1 LETERESPQQTRPF
15 LRRRMPSAVQLWR
28 QINGKII
35 RPDLMY
41 YSAAAAKGVLVQ
53 RRDYS
58 SSSNLP
64 KLPVPDGIHTLKHF
78 LDFAEAIESPKEFK
92 QTLKTVQSFADGE
105 MMQLDAALHARAE
118 KHNNWLTPWWLNV
131 AYLEVRDPLPVVT
144 SPGVNFPKF
153 EYQGQSGQ
161 LEHAAKIAQAAV
173 FFYKKIQ
180 RGEVKQDM
188 AGKAPMDMAQYRL
201 LYGTNR
207 VPMKNK
213 DMIRYGADAAQP
225 ARHAAVFRNG
235 HAFQMDVVDP
245 NGEPLSLEVL
255 RQQLDEIV
263 ECSENR
269 NLFPIGCMTAEK
281 RDKWADVRESVA
293 RLPANRKSLE
303 VIESALFTLAIDG
316 PSAPLKGYSE
326 KDEQARQSL
335 HGSGSERN
343 SINRWFDK
351 TLQFTIGDNGYCG
364 MCYEHTPAEG
374 PPVAS
379 LMDFIMDQFDARTF
393 IVEGTASG
401 LAPIKRLDFELTAD
415 HKKAIEKAK
424 KRIDA
429 VAEDLEVLT
438 YTFTRFGKNFPKSVK
453 VSPDSFIQLAFAL
466 AFHRIHGTVAPTY
479 ETASLRKFDE
489 GRTENIRSPNL
500 QMARFCDMMKT
511 GNRPFVELHEQLLS
525 AIGVHKKYTVD
536 AMNGAGMDRHLLAWR
551 LLAAEKGQPLP
562 SILDTTAYKRMA
574 HYQVSTSQVPTRHYI
589 PMCFGPSAD
598 DCYGICYNPQ
608 ERELHFTITTFRHF
622 PSTSSKRFA
631 KELERALNDLRA
643 ICVKGAKETSK
654 L

>member
-1 LETERESPQQTRPF
+1 
-15 LRRRMPSAVQLWR
+15 MPSPLQAWR
-28 QINGKII
+28 QFRAI
-35 RPDLMY
+35 RPELMY
-41 YSAAAAKGVLVQ
+41 YSAAAAKGAPSVQ
-53 RRDYS
+53 RRDFS
-58 SSSNLP
+58 APASKLP

-92 QTLKTVQSFADGE
+92 QTLKTVQTFADAE
-105 MMQLDAALHARAE
+105 MLKLDSALAERAK

-131 AYLEVRDPLPVVT
+131 AYLESRDPLPVVT

-153 EYQGQSGQ
+153 EYQGQTGQ
-161 LEHAAKIAQAAV
+161 LDHAAKIAQAAI

-180 RGEVKQDM
+180 RGELKQDM
-188 AGKAPMDMAQYRL
+188 AGSAPLDMAQYRL
-201 LYGTNR
+201 LFGTSR
-207 VPMKNK
+207 VPKK
-213 DMIRYGADAAQP
+213 DKDEIRYGADAAQS

-235 HAFQMDVVDP
+235 HAFRMDVVDRD
-245 NGEPLSLEVL
+245 GDPLSLDTL

-263 ECSENR
+263 SASENR
-269 NLFPIGCMTAEK
+269 NLFPLGCMTAEK
-281 RDKWADVRESVA
+281 RDKWAEVRESVG
-293 RLPANRKSLE
+293 RLPSNRKSLDT
-303 VIESALFTLAIDG
+303 IESALFTLAIDG
-316 PSAPLKGYSE
+316 PAQPLKGFTE
-326 KDEQARQSL
+326 RDEQARQSL

-343 SINRWFDK
+343 SVNRWFDK
-351 TLQFTIGDNGYCG
+351 TVQFIIGDNGYCG

-374 PPVAS
+374 PPVAT
-379 LMDFIMDQFDARTF
+379 LMDFVMDQFDGRTF
-393 IVEGTASG
+393 IAEGTSTG
-401 LAPIKRLDFELTAD
+401 LSPVRRLDFELTND

-424 KRIDA
+424 RRIDA

-466 AFHRIHGTVAPTY
+466 AFHRIHGTLAPTY

-489 GRTENIRSPNL
+489 GRTENIRGPNL
-500 QMARFCDMMKT
+500 QTAKFCQMMKI
-511 GNRPFVELHEQLLS
+511 GNRPFVELHEQLHA
-525 AIGVHKKYTVD
+525 AIAAHKKYTAD

-551 LLAAEKGQPLP
+551 LLAAEKGLPLP
-562 SILDTTAYKRMA
+562 SILDTSAYKRMA

-608 ERELHFTITTFRHF
+608 EKELHFTITTFQHF

-643 ICVKGAKETSK
+643 ICVKGAKEHSK

>member
-1 LETERESPQQTRPF
+1 
-15 LRRRMPSAVQLWR
+15 MPSPLQVWR
-28 QINGKII
+28 QLNGRLL
-35 RPDLMY
+35 RPELMY
-41 YSAAAAKGVLVQ
+41 YSAAAAKGVPQVQ
-53 RRDYS
+53 PRREFS
-58 SSSNLP
+58 SKSLPNLP
-64 KLPVPDGIHTLKHF
+64 NLPVPDGIHTLKYF
-78 LDFAEAIESPKEFK
+78 LDFAEAIESPKEFRE
-92 QTLKTVQSFADGE
+92 TLKVVQSFADKE
-105 MMQLDAALHARAE
+105 MMQLDAALSARAE
-118 KHNNWLTPWWLNV
+118 EMTNWLTPWWLNI
-131 AYLEVRDPLPVVT
+131 AYLEARDPLPVVT
-144 SPGVNFPKF
+144 SPGVNFPKM

-180 RGEVKQDM
+180 RGDLKQDM
-188 AGKAPMDMAQYRL
+188 AGSAPLDMAQYRL

-207 VPMKNK
+207 VPKRNK
-213 DMIRYGADAAQP
+213 DEIKYGSDAPKA

-235 HAFQMDVVDP
+235 HAFTMDVVDP
-245 NGEPLSLEVL
+245 NGEPLSLELL
-255 RQQLDEIV
+255 RDQLDEIV
-263 ECSENR
+263 SASENR
-269 NLFPIGCMTAEK
+269 NLFPLGIMTAEK

-293 RLPANRKSLE
+293 RLPSNRKNLDI
-303 VIESALFTLAIDG
+303 IESALFTLAIDG
-316 PSAPLKGYSE
+316 PAPPLKGYSE

-335 HGSGSERN
+335 HGSGSDKN
-343 SINRWFDK
+343 SVNRWFDK

-374 PPVAS
+374 PPVAM
-379 LMDFIMDQFDARTF
+379 LMDFIMDQFDGKTF
-393 IVEGTASG
+393 ISEGSASG
-401 LAPIKRLDFELTAD
+401 LTPVRRLDFELTDD
-415 HKKAIEKAK
+415 HKKALEKAK
-424 KRIDA
+424 ARIDT

-466 AFHRIHGTVAPTY
+466 AFHRIHGTLAPTY
-479 ETASLRKFDE
+479 ETASLRKFKE

-500 QMARFCDMMKT
+500 QMAKFCHMMKT
-511 GNRPFVELHEQLLS
+511 GQSRPFVELHDQLQS
-525 AIGVHKKYTVD
+525 AIKAHKLYTTD
-536 AMNGAGMDRHLLAWR
+536 AMNGAGMDRHLLAWK
-551 LLAAEKGQPLP
+551 LLAKERGLPLP
-562 SILDTTAYKRMA
+562 SLLDTSAYERLA

-608 ERELHFTITTFRHF
+608 EKELHFTITTFRHF

-643 ICVKGAKETSK
+643 ICVKGAKENSK